1 MKENNVNNKNVENCE
16 IIYKPEG
23 QMKKSVCELLRNS
36 KEGNFNNLKKL
47 IDEQEFQGS
56 TLNLALRNLIQD
68 FKLTTD
74 YIECLKLLLS
84 TNIDLFYQYPQEDNS
99 TVLMAI
105 LKKNE
110 YILMKEFLEN
120 LKLRSAN
127 SNHLS
132 NEDKNKLEMLEIKN
146 LFCQKDINNNNI
158 IYYFIKGV
166 EDKKQFLKNIEYLYD
181 TYPHQNDKNL
191 NLPNLIQDIF
201 KTLFIEANNDGNSI
215 INFCLYNSLT
225 MFLLKI
231 ISIIGYIPNI
241 NKEKNNY
248 IHSAVLGNNF
258 SCLKIILYYC
268 SMDELN
274 MKNNEMLTPFQLA
287 YKKGYITMS
296 NIIIE
301 YQKNFNEEEYKE
313 HFYSNLEIYE
323 KKIQHLD
330 NDLLTSFTN
339 YKFKQ
344 LFYEL
349 IELRIINN
357 MCRDE
362 IYSNTNLEKEEEDLL
377 FRISSLKLEY
387 NIVLTQAKMNQID
400 YEKNSENANN
410 YNNMN
415 NNKLGKNNKK
425 KLKKLEN
432 KNLVFTSLKSFFDLF
447 ENNFTY
453 QFILSYIKFLDNNNI
468 NKISKNTEKKSII
481 DFNFERNIEILIY
494 NKVIFCFK
502 IGYYKSLI
510 DIAELY
516 ISKLSPF
523 INNNYIDVITKK
535 IAFILFLNIS
545 CILAEIFILQGY
557 QNLAETIIEAL
568 EIRLNKIYDKYKSIE
583 NIEYTKEEQAI
594 FNYLNK
600 VGVFNQ
606 FSAYFS
612 EFFCYLNFL
621 RLLISK
627 DKIKEYF
634 TKCKHLLNDYVFAKE
649 KSIFSRLYI
658 LFLYIEVKKLYEKD
672 DNQIYSKINE
682 LQKYNEEGEVF
693 YYNNIGIIYLKKQK
707 YHLSM
712 FFFQKAFS
720 KYIQI
725 IKNKNTQNN
734 QKERLFNFRIDY
746 ITSFLYNICLC
757 HFYLKN
763 YNKCISILEQL
774 LTFQNNKNNYFFH
787 YRLGLCYIQKYIE
800 ANKNKF
806 DYYNENILKVIGY
819 ERQKDFHKK
828 SKSDK
833 PLSINLENE
842 ESLEN
847 LPYQF
852 ESKYKN
858 KTNKCKEDE
867 AYGNKTNIYSN
878 IISGNKNIFDLKRII
893 LKNSNKYIN
902 VNSSPKETN
911 FSNSNISSNDNDHS
925 NNNSQNI
932 YLVKAIKCFKK
943 VIQISKM
950 NSCMESMKFLN
961 NFYLK
966 YINDAKNEK
975 SEENSQNFCKKKK
988 IPNEL
993 LIHTYLNL
1001 LLCLSIKR
1009 NWAEM
1014 ILIIKDYNNR
1024 KTSSNKIIVL
1034 KILLY
1039 KLEAYI
1045 NLKNTQ
1051 KIKEIINKLKG
1062 YKKIELSVFNKSNN
1076 NIINE
1081 VNIKLYLYYTLT
1093 LIYIREKNLTEIEI
1107 NMNKILSLIE
1117 NYKNIPYYIID
1128 LLINV
1133 YIIKLNNETNL
1144 NEKTKSRYNNIILNL
1159 IKHKKTNQE
1168 E

>member
-16 IIYKPEG
+16 ITYKPEG
-23 QMKKSVCELLRNS
+23 QMKKSVYELLRNS
-36 KEGNFNNLKKL
+36 KEGNFNDLKKL

-68 FKLTTD
+68 FKPQTN
-74 YIECLKLLLS
+74 YIQCLKLLLS
-84 TNIDLFYQYPQEDNS
+84 TNIDLFYQYPQEDNN
-99 TVLMAI
+99 TVLMSI
-105 LKKNE
+105 MKKNNI
-110 YILMKEFLEN
+110 ILMKEFLEN
-120 LKLRSAN
+120 LKLKPAN

-132 NEDKNKLEMLEIKN
+132 YEDKIKLEMIELKN
-146 LFCQKDINNNNI
+146 LFCQKDKNNNNI
-158 IYYFIKGV
+158 MHYSIKFA
-166 EDKKQFLKNIEYLYD
+166 ENIKQFLEYLEYLYD
-181 TYPHQNDKNL
+181 IYPHQNEKNL
-191 NLPNLIQDIF
+191 DLSNLIQDIF
-201 KTLFIEANNDGNSI
+201 KTLFIEANNDGNTI
-215 INFCLYNSLT
+215 INFCLYNGLT
-225 MFLLKI
+225 IFLLKI

-268 SMDELN
+268 SADELN
-274 MKNNEMLTPFQLA
+274 MKNNEMLTPSQLA

-296 NIIIE
+296 NFIIE

-313 HFYSNLEIYE
+313 HFYTNLEVYE
-323 KKIQHLD
+323 KKTENLNNLN
-330 NDLLTSFTN
+330 NDLLTSFEN

-344 LFYEL
+344 LLYEL
-349 IELRIINN
+349 IGLRIINN
-357 MCRDE
+357 MSRDE
-362 IYSNTNLEKEEEDLL
+362 IYSNTNLDKEEEDIL
-377 FRISSLKLEY
+377 FKISSFKLEY
-387 NIVLTQAKMNQID
+387 NIILTQAKMNQID
-400 YEKNSENANN
+400 YEKNSENAINN
-410 YNNMN
+410 NNMN
-415 NNKLGKNNKK
+415 NNKFGKNSKK
-425 KLKKLEN
+425 KLKKMEN
-432 KNLVFTSLKSFFDLF
+432 KNFVFTSLKSFFELF

-453 QFILSYIKFLDNNNI
+453 QFIISYIKFLNNNK
-468 NKISKNTEKKSII
+468 NTKNTEKESIT
-481 DFNFERNIEILIY
+481 DFNCERNIEILIY
-494 NKVIFCFK
+494 NKVIFYFK
-502 IGYYKSLI
+502 IGYFKSVV
-510 DIAELY
+510 DTAELY
-516 ISKLSPF
+516 ISKISPF
-523 INNNYIDVITKK
+523 INNSLFDLITYKES
-535 IAFILFLNIS
+535 FIIFLNVS
-545 CILAEIFILQGY
+545 CILAEIFILRGY
-557 QNLAETIIEAL
+557 HNFAQTIIESL
-568 EIRLNKIYDKYKSIE
+568 DKWLNE
-583 NIEYTKEEQAI
+583 NYTENNDYSKEDREI
-594 FNYLNK
+594 FNYLSK
-600 VGVFNQ
+600 VGVFHQ
-606 FSAYFS
+606 FLSYFS
-612 EFFCYLNFL
+612 EIFCYLNYL
-621 RLLISK
+621 RLLNSK
-627 DKIKEYF
+627 DKTKEYF
-634 TKCKHLLNDYVFAKE
+634 TNCIKLLNNCFTKE
-649 KSIFSRLYI
+649 RTIFNRLLI
-658 LFLYIEVKKLYEKD
+658 LFSYIEIKKLYEKD
-672 DNQIYSKINE
+672 DNQIYNKISE

-693 YYNNIGIIYLKKQK
+693 YFNNIGIIYLKKQK

-712 FFFQKAFS
+712 LFFQKAFS

-725 IKNKNTQNN
+725 IKSKNAQNS

-746 ITSFLYNICLC
+746 ITSLLYNICLC

-763 YNKCISILEQL
+763 YNRCISILEQL
-774 LTFQNNKNNYFFH
+774 LLFQNNKNNYFFH

-800 ANKNKF
+800 ANKKKY

-819 ERQKDFHKK
+819 EKHKDFHKK

-842 ESLEN
+842 DSLEN
-847 LPYQF
+847 IPYQS
-852 ESKYKN
+852 ESKHKNSTNKYKEGDTYRN
-858 KTNKCKEDE
+858 KTN
-867 AYGNKTNIYSN
+867 NYSN
-878 IISGNKNIFDLKRII
+878 INSNNKNNVDLKRII
-893 LKNSNKYIN
+893 LKNTKKNIN
-902 VNSSPKETN
+902 VNSSQKE
-911 FSNSNISSNDNDHS
+911 SNYNNNNISNDNYNEHL

-950 NSCMESMKFLN
+950 NSCMESMKLLH
-961 NFYLK
+961 NFYWK
-966 YINDAKNEK
+966 YKNDSKNDK
-975 SEENSQNFCKKKK
+975 NEENSQNFYKKKK

-1062 YKKIELSVFNKSNN
+1062 YKKIELSVFNKANN

-1081 VNIKLYLYYTLT
+1081 INIKLYLYYTLT

-1117 NYKNIPYYIID
+1117 GYKNIPYYIID

-1144 NEKTKSRYNNIILNL
+1144 NEKTKSRYNYIILNL

>member
-16 IIYKPEG
+16 ITYKPEG
-23 QMKKSVCELLRNS
+23 QMKKSVYELLRNS
-36 KEGNFNNLKKL
+36 KEGNFNDLKKL

-68 FKLTTD
+68 FKPQTN
-74 YIECLKLLLS
+74 YIQCLKLLLS
-84 TNIDLFYQYPQEDNS
+84 TNIDLFYQYPQEDNN

-105 LKKNE
+105 MKKNNI
-110 YILMKEFLEN
+110 ILMKEFLEN
-120 LKLRSAN
+120 LKLKPAN

-132 NEDKNKLEMLEIKN
+132 NEDKIKLEMIELKN
-146 LFCQKDINNNNI
+146 LFCQKDKNNNNI
-158 IYYFIKGV
+158 MHYSIKFA
-166 EDKKQFLKNIEYLYD
+166 ENIKQFLEYLEYLYD
-181 TYPHQNDKNL
+181 IYPHQNEKNL
-191 NLPNLIQDIF
+191 DLSNLIQDIF
-201 KTLFIEANNDGNSI
+201 KTLFIEANNDGNTI
-215 INFCLYNSLT
+215 INFCLYNGLT
-225 MFLLKI
+225 IFLLKI

-268 SMDELN
+268 SADELN
-274 MKNNEMLTPFQLA
+274 MKNNEMLTPSQLA

-296 NIIIE
+296 NFIIE
-301 YQKNFNEEEYKE
+301 YQKNFNEEECKE
-313 HFYSNLEIYE
+313 HFYTNLEVYE
-323 KKIQHLD
+323 KKTENLNNLN
-330 NDLLTSFTN
+330 NDLLTSFEN
-339 YKFKQ
+339 YEFKQ
-344 LFYEL
+344 LLYEL
-349 IELRIINN
+349 IGLRIINN
-357 MCRDE
+357 MSRDE
-362 IYSNTNLEKEEEDLL
+362 IYSNTNLDKEEDIL
-377 FRISSLKLEY
+377 FKISSFKLEY
-387 NIVLTQAKMNQID
+387 NIILTQAKMNQID
-400 YEKNSENANN
+400 YEKNSENAINN
-410 YNNMN
+410 NNMN
-415 NNKLGKNNKK
+415 NNKFGKNSKK
-425 KLKKLEN
+425 KLKKMEN
-432 KNLVFTSLKSFFDLF
+432 KNFVFTSLKSFCELF

-453 QFILSYIKFLDNNNI
+453 QFIISYIKFLNNNK
-468 NKISKNTEKKSII
+468 NTKNTEKESIT
-481 DFNFERNIEILIY
+481 DFNCERNIEILIY
-494 NKVIFCFK
+494 NKVIFYFK
-502 IGYYKSLI
+502 IGYFKSVV
-510 DIAELY
+510 DTAELY
-516 ISKLSPF
+516 ISKISPF
-523 INNNYIDVITKK
+523 INNSLFDLITYKES
-535 IAFILFLNIS
+535 FIIFLNVS
-545 CILAEIFILQGY
+545 CILAEIFILRGY
-557 QNLAETIIEAL
+557 HNFAQTIIESL
-568 EIRLNKIYDKYKSIE
+568 DKWLNE
-583 NIEYTKEEQAI
+583 NYTENNDYSKEDREI
-594 FNYLNK
+594 FNYLSK
-600 VGVFNQ
+600 VGVFHQ
-606 FSAYFS
+606 FLSYFS
-612 EFFCYLNFL
+612 EIFCYLNYL
-621 RLLISK
+621 RLLNSK
-627 DKIKEYF
+627 DKTKEYF
-634 TKCKHLLNDYVFAKE
+634 TNCIKLLNNCFTKE
-649 KSIFSRLYI
+649 RTIFNRLLI
-658 LFLYIEVKKLYEKD
+658 LFSYIEIKKLYEKD
-672 DNQIYSKINE
+672 DNQIYNKISE

-693 YYNNIGIIYLKKQK
+693 YFNNIGIIYLKKQK

-712 FFFQKAFS
+712 LFFQKAFS

-725 IKNKNTQNN
+725 IKSKNAQNS

-746 ITSFLYNICLC
+746 ITSLLYNICLC

-763 YNKCISILEQL
+763 YNRCISILEQL
-774 LTFQNNKNNYFFH
+774 LLFQNNKNNYFFH

-800 ANKNKF
+800 ANKKKY

-819 ERQKDFHKK
+819 EKHKDFHKK

-842 ESLEN
+842 DSLEN
-847 LPYQF
+847 LPYQS
-852 ESKYKN
+852 ESKHKNSTNKYKEGDTYRN
-858 KTNKCKEDE
+858 KTN
-867 AYGNKTNIYSN
+867 NYSN
-878 IISGNKNIFDLKRII
+878 KNSNNKNNVDLKRII
-893 LKNSNKYIN
+893 LKNTKKNIN
-902 VNSSPKETN
+902 VNSSQKE
-911 FSNSNISSNDNDHS
+911 SNYNNNNISNDNYNEHL

-950 NSCMESMKFLN
+950 NSCMESMKLLH
-961 NFYLK
+961 NFYWK
-966 YINDAKNEK
+966 YKNDSKNEK
-975 SEENSQNFCKKKK
+975 NEENPQNFCKKKK

-1062 YKKIELSVFNKSNN
+1062 YKKIELSIFNKANN

-1081 VNIKLYLYYTLT
+1081 INIKLYLYYTLT

-1117 NYKNIPYYIID
+1117 GYKNIPYYIID

>member
-16 IIYKPEG
+16 ITYKPEG
-23 QMKKSVCELLRNS
+23 QMKKSVYELLRNS
-36 KEGNFNNLKKL
+36 KEGNFNDLKKL

-68 FKLTTD
+68 FKPQTN
-74 YIECLKLLLS
+74 YIQCLKLLLS
-84 TNIDLFYQYPQEDNS
+84 TNIDLFYQYPQEDNN

-105 LKKNE
+105 MKKNNI
-110 YILMKEFLEN
+110 ILMKEFLEN
-120 LKLRSAN
+120 LKLKPAN

-132 NEDKNKLEMLEIKN
+132 NEDKIKLEMIELKN
-146 LFCQKDINNNNI
+146 LFCQKDKNNNNI
-158 IYYFIKGV
+158 MHYSIKFA
-166 EDKKQFLKNIEYLYD
+166 ENIKQFLEYLEYLYD
-181 TYPHQNDKNL
+181 IYPHQNEKNL
-191 NLPNLIQDIF
+191 DLSNLIQDIF
-201 KTLFIEANNDGNSI
+201 KTLFIEANNDGNTI
-215 INFCLYNSLT
+215 INFCLYNGLT
-225 MFLLKI
+225 IFLLKI

-268 SMDELN
+268 SADELN
-274 MKNNEMLTPFQLA
+274 MKNNEMLTPSQLA

-296 NIIIE
+296 NFIIE

-313 HFYSNLEIYE
+313 HFYTNLEVYE
-323 KKIQHLD
+323 KKTENLNNLN
-330 NDLLTSFTN
+330 NDLLTSFEN

-344 LFYEL
+344 LLYEL
-349 IELRIINN
+349 IGLRIINN
-357 MCRDE
+357 MSRDE
-362 IYSNTNLEKEEEDLL
+362 IYSNTNLDKEEEDIL
-377 FRISSLKLEY
+377 FKISSFKLEY
-387 NIVLTQAKMNQID
+387 NIILTQAKMNQID
-400 YEKNSENANN
+400 YEKNSENAINN
-410 YNNMN
+410 NNMN
-415 NNKLGKNNKK
+415 NNKFGKNSKK
-425 KLKKLEN
+425 KLKKMEN
-432 KNLVFTSLKSFFDLF
+432 KNFVFTSLKSFCELF

-453 QFILSYIKFLDNNNI
+453 QFIISYIKFLNNNKNI
-468 NKISKNTEKKSII
+468 KNTEKESIT
-481 DFNFERNIEILIY
+481 DFNCERNIEILIY
-494 NKVIFCFK
+494 NKVIFYFK
-502 IGYYKSLI
+502 IGYFKSVV
-510 DIAELY
+510 DTAELY
-516 ISKLSPF
+516 ISKISPF
-523 INNNYIDVITKK
+523 INNSLFDLITYKES
-535 IAFILFLNIS
+535 FIIFLNVS
-545 CILAEIFILQGY
+545 CILAEIFILRGY
-557 QNLAETIIEAL
+557 HNFAQTIIESL
-568 EIRLNKIYDKYKSIE
+568 DKWLNE
-583 NIEYTKEEQAI
+583 NYTENNDYSKEDREI
-594 FNYLNK
+594 FNYLSK
-600 VGVFNQ
+600 VGVFHQ
-606 FSAYFS
+606 FLSYFS
-612 EFFCYLNFL
+612 EIFCYLNYL
-621 RLLISK
+621 RLLNSK
-627 DKIKEYF
+627 DKTKEYF
-634 TKCKHLLNDYVFAKE
+634 TNCIKLLNNCFTKE
-649 KSIFSRLYI
+649 RTIFNRLLI
-658 LFLYIEVKKLYEKD
+658 LFSYIEIKKLYEKD
-672 DNQIYSKINE
+672 DNQIYNKISE

-693 YYNNIGIIYLKKQK
+693 YFNNIGIIYLKKQK

-712 FFFQKAFS
+712 LFFQKAFS

-725 IKNKNTQNN
+725 IKSKNAQNS

-746 ITSFLYNICLC
+746 ITSLLYNICLC

-763 YNKCISILEQL
+763 YNRCISILEQL
-774 LTFQNNKNNYFFH
+774 LLFQNNKNNYFFH

-800 ANKNKF
+800 ANKKKY

-819 ERQKDFHKK
+819 EKHKDFHKK

-842 ESLEN
+842 DSLEN
-847 LPYQF
+847 LPYQS
-852 ESKYKN
+852 ESKHKNSTNKYKEGDTYRN
-858 KTNKCKEDE
+858 KTN
-867 AYGNKTNIYSN
+867 NYSN
-878 IISGNKNIFDLKRII
+878 INSNNKNNVDLKRII
-893 LKNSNKYIN
+893 LKNTKKNIN
-902 VNSSPKETN
+902 VNSSQKE
-911 FSNSNISSNDNDHS
+911 SNYNNNNISNDNYNEHL

-950 NSCMESMKFLN
+950 NSCMESMKLLH
-961 NFYLK
+961 NFYWK
-966 YINDAKNEK
+966 YKNDSKNDK
-975 SEENSQNFCKKKK
+975 NEENSQNFYKKKK

-1062 YKKIELSVFNKSNN
+1062 YKKIELSVFNKANN

-1081 VNIKLYLYYTLT
+1081 INIKLYLYYTLT

-1117 NYKNIPYYIID
+1117 GYKNIPYYIID

-1144 NEKTKSRYNNIILNL
+1144 NEKTKSRYNYIILNL

>member
-16 IIYKPEG
+16 ITYKPEG
-23 QMKKSVCELLRNS
+23 QMKKSVYELLRNS
-36 KEGNFNNLKKL
+36 KEGNFNDLKKL

-68 FKLTTD
+68 FKPQTN
-74 YIECLKLLLS
+74 YIQCLKLLLS
-84 TNIDLFYQYPQEDNS
+84 TNIDLFYQYPQEDNN

-105 LKKNE
+105 MKKNNI
-110 YILMKEFLEN
+110 ILMKEFLEN
-120 LKLRSAN
+120 LKLKPAN

-132 NEDKNKLEMLEIKN
+132 NEDKIKLEMIELKN
-146 LFCQKDINNNNI
+146 LFCQKDKNNNNI
-158 IYYFIKGV
+158 MHYSIKFA
-166 EDKKQFLKNIEYLYD
+166 ENIKQFLEYLEYLYD
-181 TYPHQNDKNL
+181 IYPHQNEKNL
-191 NLPNLIQDIF
+191 DLSNLIQDIF
-201 KTLFIEANNDGNSI
+201 KTLFIEANNDGNTI
-215 INFCLYNSLT
+215 INFCLYNGLT
-225 MFLLKI
+225 IFLLKI

-268 SMDELN
+268 SADELN
-274 MKNNEMLTPFQLA
+274 MKNNEMLTPSQLA

-296 NIIIE
+296 NFIIE

-313 HFYSNLEIYE
+313 HFYTNLEVYE
-323 KKIQHLD
+323 KKTENLNNLN
-330 NDLLTSFTN
+330 NDLLTSFEN

-344 LFYEL
+344 LLYEL
-349 IELRIINN
+349 IGLRIINN
-357 MCRDE
+357 MSRDE
-362 IYSNTNLEKEEEDLL
+362 IYSNTNLDKEEEDIL
-377 FRISSLKLEY
+377 FKISSFKLEY
-387 NIVLTQAKMNQID
+387 NIILTQAKMNQID
-400 YEKNSENANN
+400 YEKNSENTINN
-410 YNNMN
+410 NNMN
-415 NNKLGKNNKK
+415 NNKFGKNSKK
-425 KLKKLEN
+425 KLKKMEN
-432 KNLVFTSLKSFFDLF
+432 KNFVFTSLKSFCELF

-453 QFILSYIKFLDNNNI
+453 QFIISYIKFLNNNKNI
-468 NKISKNTEKKSII
+468 KNTEKESIT
-481 DFNFERNIEILIY
+481 DFNCERNIEILIY
-494 NKVIFCFK
+494 NKVIFYFK
-502 IGYYKSLI
+502 IGYFKSVV
-510 DIAELY
+510 DTAELY
-516 ISKLSPF
+516 ISKISPF
-523 INNNYIDVITKK
+523 INNSLFDLITYKES
-535 IAFILFLNIS
+535 FIIFLNVS
-545 CILAEIFILQGY
+545 CILAEIFILRGY
-557 QNLAETIIEAL
+557 HNFAQTIIESL
-568 EIRLNKIYDKYKSIE
+568 DKWLNE
-583 NIEYTKEEQAI
+583 NYTENNDYSKEDREI
-594 FNYLNK
+594 FNYLSK
-600 VGVFNQ
+600 VGVFHQ
-606 FSAYFS
+606 FLSYFS
-612 EFFCYLNFL
+612 EIFCYLNYL

-627 DKIKEYF
+627 DKTKEYF
-634 TKCKHLLNDYVFAKE
+634 TNCIKLLNSCFTKE
-649 KSIFSRLYI
+649 KTIFNRLLI
-658 LFLYIEVKKLYEKD
+658 LFSYIEIKKLYEKD
-672 DNQIYSKINE
+672 DNQIYNKISE

-693 YYNNIGIIYLKKQK
+693 YFNNIGIIYLKKQK

-725 IKNKNTQNN
+725 IKSKNAQNS

-763 YNKCISILEQL
+763 YNRCISILEQL
-774 LTFQNNKNNYFFH
+774 LLFQNNKNNYFFH

-800 ANKNKF
+800 ANKKKY

-819 ERQKDFHKK
+819 EKHKDFHKK

-842 ESLEN
+842 DSLEN
-847 LPYQF
+847 LPYQS
-852 ESKYKN
+852 ESKHKNSTNKYKEGDTYRN
-858 KTNKCKEDE
+858 KTN
-867 AYGNKTNIYSN
+867 NYSN
-878 IISGNKNIFDLKRII
+878 INSNNKNNVDLKRII
-893 LKNSNKYIN
+893 LKNTKKNIN
-902 VNSSPKETN
+902 VNSSQKE
-911 FSNSNISSNDNDHS
+911 SNYNNNNISNDNYNEHL

-950 NSCMESMKFLN
+950 NSCMESMKLLH
-961 NFYLK
+961 NFYWK
-966 YINDAKNEK
+966 YKNDSKNDK
-975 SEENSQNFCKKKK
+975 NEENSQNFYKKKK

-1062 YKKIELSVFNKSNN
+1062 YKKIELSVFNKANN

-1081 VNIKLYLYYTLT
+1081 INIKLYLYYTLT

-1117 NYKNIPYYIID
+1117 GYKNIPYYIID

-1133 YIIKLNNETNL
+1133 YIIKLDNETNL

>member
-16 IIYKPEG
+16 ITYKPEG
-23 QMKKSVCELLRNS
+23 QMKKSVYELLRNS
-36 KEGNFNNLKKL
+36 KEGNFNDLKKL

-68 FKLTTD
+68 FKPQTN
-74 YIECLKLLLS
+74 YIQCLKLLLS
-84 TNIDLFYQYPQEDNS
+84 TNIDLFYQYPQEDNN
-99 TVLMAI
+99 TVLMSI
-105 LKKNE
+105 MKKNNI
-110 YILMKEFLEN
+110 ILMKEFLEN
-120 LKLRSAN
+120 LKLKPAN

-132 NEDKNKLEMLEIKN
+132 NEDKIKLEMIELKN
-146 LFCQKDINNNNI
+146 LFCQKDKNNNNI
-158 IYYFIKGV
+158 MHYSIKFA
-166 EDKKQFLKNIEYLYD
+166 ENIKQFLEYLEYLYD
-181 TYPHQNDKNL
+181 IYPHQNEKNL
-191 NLPNLIQDIF
+191 DLSNLIQDIF
-201 KTLFIEANNDGNSI
+201 KTLFIEANNDGNTI
-215 INFCLYNSLT
+215 INFCLYNGLT
-225 MFLLKI
+225 IFLLKI

-268 SMDELN
+268 SADELN
-274 MKNNEMLTPFQLA
+274 MKNNEMLTPSQLA

-296 NIIIE
+296 NFIIE

-313 HFYSNLEIYE
+313 HFYTNLEVYE
-323 KKIQHLD
+323 KKTENLNNLN
-330 NDLLTSFTN
+330 NDLLTSFEN

-344 LFYEL
+344 LLYEL
-349 IELRIINN
+349 IGLRIINN
-357 MCRDE
+357 MSRDE
-362 IYSNTNLEKEEEDLL
+362 IYSNTNLDKEEEDIL
-377 FRISSLKLEY
+377 FKISSFKLEY
-387 NIVLTQAKMNQID
+387 NIILTQAKMNQID
-400 YEKNSENANN
+400 YEKNSENAINN
-410 YNNMN
+410 NNMN
-415 NNKLGKNNKK
+415 NNKFGKNSKK
-425 KLKKLEN
+425 KLKKMEN
-432 KNLVFTSLKSFFDLF
+432 KNFVFTSLKSFFELF

-453 QFILSYIKFLDNNNI
+453 QFIISYIKFLNNNK
-468 NKISKNTEKKSII
+468 NTKNTEKESIT
-481 DFNFERNIEILIY
+481 DFNCERNIEILIY
-494 NKVIFCFK
+494 NKVIFYFK
-502 IGYYKSLI
+502 IGYFKSVV
-510 DIAELY
+510 DTAELY
-516 ISKLSPF
+516 ISKISPF
-523 INNNYIDVITKK
+523 INNSLFDLITYKES
-535 IAFILFLNIS
+535 FIIFLNVS
-545 CILAEIFILQGY
+545 CILAEIFILRGY
-557 QNLAETIIEAL
+557 HNFAQTIIESL
-568 EIRLNKIYDKYKSIE
+568 DKWLNE
-583 NIEYTKEEQAI
+583 NYTENNDYSKEDREI
-594 FNYLNK
+594 FNYLSK
-600 VGVFNQ
+600 VGVFHQ
-606 FSAYFS
+606 FLSYFS
-612 EFFCYLNFL
+612 EIFCYLNYL
-621 RLLISK
+621 RLLNSK
-627 DKIKEYF
+627 DKTKEYF
-634 TKCKHLLNDYVFAKE
+634 TNCIKLLNNCFTKE
-649 KSIFSRLYI
+649 RTIFNRLLI
-658 LFLYIEVKKLYEKD
+658 LFSYIEIKKLYEKD
-672 DNQIYSKINE
+672 DNQIYNKISE

-693 YYNNIGIIYLKKQK
+693 YFNNIGIIYLKKQK

-712 FFFQKAFS
+712 LFFQKAFS

-725 IKNKNTQNN
+725 IKSKNAQNS

-746 ITSFLYNICLC
+746 ITSLLYNICLC

-763 YNKCISILEQL
+763 YNRCISILEQL
-774 LTFQNNKNNYFFH
+774 LLFQNNKNNYFFH

-800 ANKNKF
+800 ANKKKY

-819 ERQKDFHKK
+819 EKHKDFHKK

-842 ESLEN
+842 DSLEN
-847 LPYQF
+847 LPYQS
-852 ESKYKN
+852 ESKHKNSTNKYKEGDTYRN
-858 KTNKCKEDE
+858 KTN
-867 AYGNKTNIYSN
+867 NYSN
-878 IISGNKNIFDLKRII
+878 KNSNNKNNVDLKRII
-893 LKNSNKYIN
+893 LKNTKKNIN
-902 VNSSPKETN
+902 VNSSQKE
-911 FSNSNISSNDNDHS
+911 SNYNNNNISNDNYNEHL

-950 NSCMESMKFLN
+950 NSCMESMKLLH
-961 NFYLK
+961 NFYWK
-966 YINDAKNEK
+966 YKNDSKNDK
-975 SEENSQNFCKKKK
+975 NEENSQNFYKKKK

-1062 YKKIELSVFNKSNN
+1062 YKKIELSVFNKANN

-1081 VNIKLYLYYTLT
+1081 INIKLYLYYTLT

-1117 NYKNIPYYIID
+1117 GYKNIPYYIID

-1144 NEKTKSRYNNIILNL
+1144 NEKTKSRYNYIILNL

>member
-1 MKENNVNNKNVENCE
+1 MKENNVNNKNVENYE
-16 IIYKPEG
+16 ITYKPEG
-23 QMKKSVCELLRNS
+23 QMKKSVYELLRNS
-36 KEGNFNNLKKL
+36 KEGNFNDLKKL

-68 FKLTTD
+68 FKPQTN
-74 YIECLKLLLS
+74 YIQCLKLLLS
-84 TNIDLFYQYPQEDNS
+84 TNIDLFYQYPQEDNN
-99 TVLMAI
+99 TVLMSI
-105 LKKNE
+105 MKKNNI
-110 YILMKEFLEN
+110 ILMKEFLEN
-120 LKLRSAN
+120 LKLKPAN

-132 NEDKNKLEMLEIKN
+132 YEDKIKLEMIELKN
-146 LFCQKDINNNNI
+146 LFCQKDKNNNNI
-158 IYYFIKGV
+158 MHYSIKFA
-166 EDKKQFLKNIEYLYD
+166 ENIKQFLEYLEYLYD
-181 TYPHQNDKNL
+181 IYPHQNEKNL
-191 NLPNLIQDIF
+191 DLSNLIQDIF
-201 KTLFIEANNDGNSI
+201 KTLFIEANNDGNTI
-215 INFCLYNSLT
+215 INFCLYNGLT
-225 MFLLKI
+225 IFLLKI

-268 SMDELN
+268 SADELN
-274 MKNNEMLTPFQLA
+274 MKNNEMLTPSQLA

-296 NIIIE
+296 NFIIE

-313 HFYSNLEIYE
+313 HFYTNLEVYE
-323 KKIQHLD
+323 KKTENLNNLN
-330 NDLLTSFTN
+330 NDLLTSFEN

-344 LFYEL
+344 LLYEL
-349 IELRIINN
+349 IGLRIINN
-357 MCRDE
+357 MSRDE
-362 IYSNTNLEKEEEDLL
+362 IYSNTNLDKEEEDIL
-377 FRISSLKLEY
+377 FKISSFKLEY
-387 NIVLTQAKMNQID
+387 NIILTQAKMNQID
-400 YEKNSENANN
+400 YEKNSENAI
-410 YNNMN
+410 NMN
-415 NNKLGKNNKK
+415 NNKFGKNSKK
-425 KLKKLEN
+425 KLKKMEN
-432 KNLVFTSLKSFFDLF
+432 KNFVFTSLKSFFELF

-453 QFILSYIKFLDNNNI
+453 QFIISYIKFLNNNK
-468 NKISKNTEKKSII
+468 NTKNTEKESIT
-481 DFNFERNIEILIY
+481 DFNCERNIEILIY
-494 NKVIFCFK
+494 NKVIFYFK
-502 IGYYKSLI
+502 IGYFKSVV
-510 DIAELY
+510 DTAELY
-516 ISKLSPF
+516 ISKISPF
-523 INNNYIDVITKK
+523 INNSLFDLITYKES
-535 IAFILFLNIS
+535 FIIFLNVS
-545 CILAEIFILQGY
+545 CILAEIFILRGY
-557 QNLAETIIEAL
+557 HNFAQTIIESL
-568 EIRLNKIYDKYKSIE
+568 DKWLNE
-583 NIEYTKEEQAI
+583 NYTENNDYSKEDREI
-594 FNYLNK
+594 FNYLSK
-600 VGVFNQ
+600 VGVFHQ
-606 FSAYFS
+606 FLSYFS
-612 EFFCYLNFL
+612 EIFCYLNYL
-621 RLLISK
+621 RLLNSK
-627 DKIKEYF
+627 DKTKEYF
-634 TKCKHLLNDYVFAKE
+634 TNCIKLLNNCFTKE
-649 KSIFSRLYI
+649 RTIFNRLLI
-658 LFLYIEVKKLYEKD
+658 LFSYIEIKKLYEKD
-672 DNQIYSKINE
+672 DNQIYNKISE

-693 YYNNIGIIYLKKQK
+693 YFNNIGIIYLKKQK

-712 FFFQKAFS
+712 LFFQKAFS

-725 IKNKNTQNN
+725 IKSKNAQNS

-746 ITSFLYNICLC
+746 ITSLLYNICLC

-763 YNKCISILEQL
+763 YNRCISILEQL
-774 LTFQNNKNNYFFH
+774 LLFQNNKNNYFFH

-800 ANKNKF
+800 ANKKKY

-819 ERQKDFHKK
+819 EKHKDFHKK

-842 ESLEN
+842 DSLEN
-847 LPYQF
+847 LPYQS
-852 ESKYKN
+852 ESKHKNSTNKYKEGDTYRN
-858 KTNKCKEDE
+858 KTN
-867 AYGNKTNIYSN
+867 NYSN
-878 IISGNKNIFDLKRII
+878 INSNNKNNVDLKRII
-893 LKNSNKYIN
+893 LKNTKKNIN
-902 VNSSPKETN
+902 VNSSQKE
-911 FSNSNISSNDNDHS
+911 SNYNNNNISNDNYNEHL

-950 NSCMESMKFLN
+950 NSCMESMKLLH
-961 NFYLK
+961 NFYWK
-966 YINDAKNEK
+966 YKNDSKNDK
-975 SEENSQNFCKKKK
+975 NEENSQNFYKKKK

-1062 YKKIELSVFNKSNN
+1062 YKKIELSVFNKANN

-1081 VNIKLYLYYTLT
+1081 INIKLYLYYTLT

-1117 NYKNIPYYIID
+1117 GYKNIPYYIID

-1144 NEKTKSRYNNIILNL
+1144 NEKTKSRYNYIILNL

>member
-16 IIYKPEG
+16 ITYKPEG
-23 QMKKSVCELLRNS
+23 QMKKSVYELLRNS
-36 KEGNFNNLKKL
+36 KEGNFNDLKKL

-68 FKLTTD
+68 FKPQTN
-74 YIECLKLLLS
+74 YIQCLKLLLS
-84 TNIDLFYQYPQEDNS
+84 TNIDLFYQYPQEDNN

-105 LKKNE
+105 MKKNNI
-110 YILMKEFLEN
+110 ILMKEFLEN
-120 LKLRSAN
+120 LKLKPAN

-132 NEDKNKLEMLEIKN
+132 NEDKIKLEMLELKN
-146 LFCQKDINNNNI
+146 LFCQKDKNNNNI
-158 IYYFIKGV
+158 MHYSIKFA
-166 EDKKQFLKNIEYLYD
+166 ENIKQFLEYLEYLYD
-181 TYPHQNDKNL
+181 IYPHQNEKNL
-191 NLPNLIQDIF
+191 DLSNLIQDIF
-201 KTLFIEANNDGNSI
+201 KTLFIEANNDGNTI
-215 INFCLYNSLT
+215 INFCLYNGLT
-225 MFLLKI
+225 IFLLKI

-268 SMDELN
+268 SADELN
-274 MKNNEMLTPFQLA
+274 MKNNEMLTPSQLA

-296 NIIIE
+296 NFIIE

-313 HFYSNLEIYE
+313 HFYTNLEVYE
-323 KKIQHLD
+323 KKTENLNNLN
-330 NDLLTSFTN
+330 NDLLTSFEN

-344 LFYEL
+344 LLYEL
-349 IELRIINN
+349 IGLRIINN
-357 MCRDE
+357 MSRDE
-362 IYSNTNLEKEEEDLL
+362 IYSNTNLDKEEEDIL
-377 FRISSLKLEY
+377 FKISSFKLEY
-387 NIVLTQAKMNQID
+387 NIILTQAKMNQID
-400 YEKNSENANN
+400 YEKNSENAINN
-410 YNNMN
+410 NNMN
-415 NNKLGKNNKK
+415 NNKFGKNSKK
-425 KLKKLEN
+425 KLKKMEN
-432 KNLVFTSLKSFFDLF
+432 KNFVFTSLKSFFELF

-453 QFILSYIKFLDNNNI
+453 QFIISYIKFLNNNK
-468 NKISKNTEKKSII
+468 NTKNTEKESIT
-481 DFNFERNIEILIY
+481 DFNCERNIEILIY
-494 NKVIFCFK
+494 NKVIFYFK
-502 IGYYKSLI
+502 IGYFKSVV
-510 DIAELY
+510 DTAELY
-516 ISKLSPF
+516 ISKISPF
-523 INNNYIDVITKK
+523 INNSLFDLITYKES
-535 IAFILFLNIS
+535 FIIFLNVS
-545 CILAEIFILQGY
+545 CILAEIFILRGY
-557 QNLAETIIEAL
+557 HNFAQTIIESL
-568 EIRLNKIYDKYKSIE
+568 DKWLNE
-583 NIEYTKEEQAI
+583 NYTENNDYSKEDREI
-594 FNYLNK
+594 FNYLSK
-600 VGVFNQ
+600 VGVFHQ
-606 FSAYFS
+606 FLSYFS
-612 EFFCYLNFL
+612 EIFCYLNYL
-621 RLLISK
+621 RLLNSK
-627 DKIKEYF
+627 DKTKEYF
-634 TKCKHLLNDYVFAKE
+634 TNCIKLLNNCFTKE
-649 KSIFSRLYI
+649 RTIFNRLLI
-658 LFLYIEVKKLYEKD
+658 LFSYIEIKKLYEKD
-672 DNQIYSKINE
+672 DNQIYNKISE

-693 YYNNIGIIYLKKQK
+693 YFNNIGIIYLKKQK

-712 FFFQKAFS
+712 LFFQKAFS

-725 IKNKNTQNN
+725 IKSKNAQNS

-746 ITSFLYNICLC
+746 ITSLLYNICLC

-763 YNKCISILEQL
+763 YNRCISILEQL
-774 LTFQNNKNNYFFH
+774 LLFQNNKNNYFFH

-800 ANKNKF
+800 ANKKKY

-819 ERQKDFHKK
+819 EKHKDFHKK

-842 ESLEN
+842 DSLEN
-847 LPYQF
+847 LPYQS
-852 ESKYKN
+852 ESKHKNSTNKYKEGDTYRN
-858 KTNKCKEDE
+858 KTN
-867 AYGNKTNIYSN
+867 NYSN
-878 IISGNKNIFDLKRII
+878 INSNNKNNVDLKRII
-893 LKNSNKYIN
+893 LKNTKKNIN
-902 VNSSPKETN
+902 VNSSQKE
-911 FSNSNISSNDNDHS
+911 SNYNNNNISNDNYNEHL

-950 NSCMESMKFLN
+950 NSCMESMKLLH
-961 NFYLK
+961 NFYWK
-966 YINDAKNEK
+966 YKNDSKNDK
-975 SEENSQNFCKKKK
+975 NEENSQNFYKKKK

-1062 YKKIELSVFNKSNN
+1062 YKKIELSVFNKANN

-1081 VNIKLYLYYTLT
+1081 INIKLYLYYTLT

-1117 NYKNIPYYIID
+1117 GYKNIPYYIID

-1144 NEKTKSRYNNIILNL
+1144 NEKTKSRYNYIILNL

>member
-16 IIYKPEG
+16 ITYKPEG
-23 QMKKSVCELLRNS
+23 QMKKSVYELLRNS
-36 KEGNFNNLKKL
+36 KEGNFNDLKKL

-68 FKLTTD
+68 FKPQTN
-74 YIECLKLLLS
+74 YIQCLKLLLS
-84 TNIDLFYQYPQEDNS
+84 TNIDLFYQYPQEDNN
-99 TVLMAI
+99 TVLMSI
-105 LKKNE
+105 MKKNNI
-110 YILMKEFLEN
+110 ILMKEFLEN
-120 LKLRSAN
+120 LKLKPAN

-132 NEDKNKLEMLEIKN
+132 NEDKIKLEMIELKN
-146 LFCQKDINNNNI
+146 LFCQKDKNNNNI
-158 IYYFIKGV
+158 MHYSIKFA
-166 EDKKQFLKNIEYLYD
+166 ENIKQFLEYLEYLYD
-181 TYPHQNDKNL
+181 IYPHQNEKNL
-191 NLPNLIQDIF
+191 DLSNLIQDIF
-201 KTLFIEANNDGNSI
+201 KTLFIEANNDGNTI
-215 INFCLYNSLT
+215 INFCLYNGLT
-225 MFLLKI
+225 IFLLKI

-268 SMDELN
+268 SADELN
-274 MKNNEMLTPFQLA
+274 MKNNEMLTPSQLA

-296 NIIIE
+296 NFIIE

-313 HFYSNLEIYE
+313 HFYTNLEVYE
-323 KKIQHLD
+323 KKTENLNNLN
-330 NDLLTSFTN
+330 NDLLTSFEN

-344 LFYEL
+344 LLYEL
-349 IELRIINN
+349 IGLRIINN
-357 MCRDE
+357 MSRDE
-362 IYSNTNLEKEEEDLL
+362 IYSNTNLDKEEEDIL
-377 FRISSLKLEY
+377 FKISSFKLEY
-387 NIVLTQAKMNQID
+387 NIILTQAKMNQID
-400 YEKNSENANN
+400 YEKNSENAINN
-410 YNNMN
+410 NNMN
-415 NNKLGKNNKK
+415 NNKFGKNSKK
-425 KLKKLEN
+425 KLKKMEN
-432 KNLVFTSLKSFFDLF
+432 KNFVFTSLKSFFELF

-453 QFILSYIKFLDNNNI
+453 QFIISYIKFLNNNK
-468 NKISKNTEKKSII
+468 NTKNTEKESIT
-481 DFNFERNIEILIY
+481 DFNCERNIEILIY
-494 NKVIFCFK
+494 NKVIFYFK
-502 IGYYKSLI
+502 IGYFKSVV
-510 DIAELY
+510 DTAELY
-516 ISKLSPF
+516 ISKISPF
-523 INNNYIDVITKK
+523 INNSLFDLITYKES
-535 IAFILFLNIS
+535 FIIFLNVS
-545 CILAEIFILQGY
+545 CILAEIFILRGY
-557 QNLAETIIEAL
+557 HNFAQTIIESL
-568 EIRLNKIYDKYKSIE
+568 DKWLNE
-583 NIEYTKEEQAI
+583 NYTENNDYSKEDREI
-594 FNYLNK
+594 FNYLSK
-600 VGVFNQ
+600 VGVFHQ
-606 FSAYFS
+606 FLSYFS
-612 EFFCYLNFL
+612 EIFCYLNYL
-621 RLLISK
+621 RLLNSK
-627 DKIKEYF
+627 DKTKEYF
-634 TKCKHLLNDYVFAKE
+634 TNCIKLLNNCFTKE
-649 KSIFSRLYI
+649 RTIFNRLLI
-658 LFLYIEVKKLYEKD
+658 LFSYIEIKKLYEKD
-672 DNQIYSKINE
+672 DNQIYNKISD

-693 YYNNIGIIYLKKQK
+693 YFNNIGIIYLKKQK

-712 FFFQKAFS
+712 LFFQKAFS

-725 IKNKNTQNN
+725 IKSKNAQNS

-746 ITSFLYNICLC
+746 ITSLLYNICLC

-763 YNKCISILEQL
+763 YNRCISILEQL
-774 LTFQNNKNNYFFH
+774 LLFQNNKNNYFFH

-800 ANKNKF
+800 ANKKKY

-819 ERQKDFHKK
+819 EKHKDFHKK

-842 ESLEN
+842 DSLEN
-847 LPYQF
+847 LPYQS
-852 ESKYKN
+852 ESKHKNSTNKYKEGDTYRN
-858 KTNKCKEDE
+858 KTN
-867 AYGNKTNIYSN
+867 NYSN
-878 IISGNKNIFDLKRII
+878 INSNNKNNVDLKRII
-893 LKNSNKYIN
+893 LKNTKKNIN
-902 VNSSPKETN
+902 VNSSQKE
-911 FSNSNISSNDNDHS
+911 SNYNNNNISNDNYNEHL

-950 NSCMESMKFLN
+950 NSCMESMKLLH
-961 NFYLK
+961 NFYWK
-966 YINDAKNEK
+966 YKNDSKNDK
-975 SEENSQNFCKKKK
+975 NEENSQNFYKKKK

-1062 YKKIELSVFNKSNN
+1062 YKKIELSVFNKANN

-1081 VNIKLYLYYTLT
+1081 INIKLYLYYTLT

-1117 NYKNIPYYIID
+1117 GYKNIPYYIID

-1144 NEKTKSRYNNIILNL
+1144 NEKTKSRYNYIILNL

>member
-1 MKENNVNNKNVENCE
+1 MKENNVNNKNVENYE
-16 IIYKPEG
+16 ITYKPEG
-23 QMKKSVCELLRNS
+23 QMKKSVYELLRNS
-36 KEGNFNNLKKL
+36 KEGNFNDLKKL

-68 FKLTTD
+68 FKPQTN
-74 YIECLKLLLS
+74 YIQCLKLLLS
-84 TNIDLFYQYPQEDNS
+84 TNIDLFYQYPQEDNN
-99 TVLMAI
+99 TVLMSI
-105 LKKNE
+105 MKKNNI
-110 YILMKEFLEN
+110 ILMKEFLEN
-120 LKLRSAN
+120 LKLKPAN

-132 NEDKNKLEMLEIKN
+132 YEDKIKLEMIELKN
-146 LFCQKDINNNNI
+146 LFCQKDKNNNNI
-158 IYYFIKGV
+158 MHYSIKFA
-166 EDKKQFLKNIEYLYD
+166 ENIKQFLEYLEYLYD
-181 TYPHQNDKNL
+181 IYPHQNEKNL
-191 NLPNLIQDIF
+191 DLSNLIQDIF
-201 KTLFIEANNDGNSI
+201 KTLFIEANNDGNTI
-215 INFCLYNSLT
+215 INFCLYNGLT
-225 MFLLKI
+225 IFLLKI

-268 SMDELN
+268 SADELN
-274 MKNNEMLTPFQLA
+274 MKNNEMLTPSQLA

-296 NIIIE
+296 NFIIE

-313 HFYSNLEIYE
+313 HFYTNLEVYE
-323 KKIQHLD
+323 KKTENLNNLN
-330 NDLLTSFTN
+330 NDLLTSFEN

-344 LFYEL
+344 LLYEL
-349 IELRIINN
+349 IGLRIINN
-357 MCRDE
+357 MSRDE
-362 IYSNTNLEKEEEDLL
+362 IYSNTNLDKEEEDIL
-377 FRISSLKLEY
+377 FKISSFKLEY
-387 NIVLTQAKMNQID
+387 NIILTQAKMNQID
-400 YEKNSENANN
+400 YEKNSENAINN
-410 YNNMN
+410 NNMN
-415 NNKLGKNNKK
+415 NNKFGKNSKK
-425 KLKKLEN
+425 KLKKMEN
-432 KNLVFTSLKSFFDLF
+432 KNFVFTSLKSFFELF

-453 QFILSYIKFLDNNNI
+453 QFIISYIKFLNNNK
-468 NKISKNTEKKSII
+468 NTKNTEKESIT
-481 DFNFERNIEILIY
+481 DFNCERNIEILIY
-494 NKVIFCFK
+494 NKVIFYFK
-502 IGYYKSLI
+502 IGYFKSVV
-510 DIAELY
+510 DTAELY
-516 ISKLSPF
+516 ISKISPF
-523 INNNYIDVITKK
+523 INNSLFDLITYKES
-535 IAFILFLNIS
+535 FIIFLNVS
-545 CILAEIFILQGY
+545 CILAEIFILRGY
-557 QNLAETIIEAL
+557 HNFAQTIIESL
-568 EIRLNKIYDKYKSIE
+568 DKWLNE
-583 NIEYTKEEQAI
+583 NYTENNDYSKEDREI
-594 FNYLNK
+594 FNYLSK
-600 VGVFNQ
+600 VGVFHQ
-606 FSAYFS
+606 FLSYFS
-612 EFFCYLNFL
+612 EIFCYLNYL
-621 RLLISK
+621 RLLNSK
-627 DKIKEYF
+627 DKTKEYF
-634 TKCKHLLNDYVFAKE
+634 TNCIKLLNNCFTKE
-649 KSIFSRLYI
+649 RTIFNRLLI
-658 LFLYIEVKKLYEKD
+658 LFSYIEIKKLYEKD
-672 DNQIYSKINE
+672 DNQIYNKISE

-693 YYNNIGIIYLKKQK
+693 YFNNIGIIYLKKQK

-712 FFFQKAFS
+712 LFFQKAFS

-725 IKNKNTQNN
+725 IKSKNAQNS

-746 ITSFLYNICLC
+746 ITSLLYNICLC

-763 YNKCISILEQL
+763 YNRCISILEQL
-774 LTFQNNKNNYFFH
+774 LLFQNNKNNYFFH

-800 ANKNKF
+800 ANKKKY

-819 ERQKDFHKK
+819 EKHKDFHKK

-842 ESLEN
+842 DSLEN
-847 LPYQF
+847 LPYQS
-852 ESKYKN
+852 ESKHKNSTNKYKEGDTYRN
-858 KTNKCKEDE
+858 KTN
-867 AYGNKTNIYSN
+867 NYSN
-878 IISGNKNIFDLKRII
+878 INSNNKNNVDLKRII
-893 LKNSNKYIN
+893 LKNTKKNIN
-902 VNSSPKETN
+902 VNSSQKE
-911 FSNSNISSNDNDHS
+911 SNYNNNNISNDNYNEHL

-950 NSCMESMKFLN
+950 NSCMESMKLLH
-961 NFYLK
+961 NFYWK
-966 YINDAKNEK
+966 YKNDSKNDK
-975 SEENSQNFCKKKK
+975 NEENSQNFYKKKK

-1062 YKKIELSVFNKSNN
+1062 YKKIELSVFNKANN

-1081 VNIKLYLYYTLT
+1081 INIKLYLYYTLT

-1117 NYKNIPYYIID
+1117 GYKNIPYYIID

-1144 NEKTKSRYNNIILNL
+1144 NEKTKSRYNYIILNL

>member
-16 IIYKPEG
+16 ITYKPEG
-23 QMKKSVCELLRNS
+23 QMKKSVYELLRNS
-36 KEGNFNNLKKL
+36 KEGNFNDLKKL

-68 FKLTTD
+68 FKPQTN
-74 YIECLKLLLS
+74 YIQCLKLLLS
-84 TNIDLFYQYPQEDNS
+84 TNIDLFYQYPQEDNN

-105 LKKNE
+105 MKKNNI
-110 YILMKEFLEN
+110 ILMKEFLEN
-120 LKLRSAN
+120 LKLKPAN

-132 NEDKNKLEMLEIKN
+132 NEDKIKLGMIELKN
-146 LFCQKDINNNNI
+146 LFCQKDKNNNNI
-158 IYYFIKGV
+158 MHYSIKFA
-166 EDKKQFLKNIEYLYD
+166 ENIKQFLEYLEYLYD
-181 TYPHQNDKNL
+181 IYPHQNEKNL
-191 NLPNLIQDIF
+191 DLSNLIQDIF
-201 KTLFIEANNDGNSI
+201 KTLFIEANNDGNTI
-215 INFCLYNSLT
+215 INFCLYNGLT
-225 MFLLKI
+225 IFLLKI

-268 SMDELN
+268 SADELN
-274 MKNNEMLTPFQLA
+274 MKNNEMLTPSQLA

-296 NIIIE
+296 NFIIE

-313 HFYSNLEIYE
+313 HFYTNLEVYE
-323 KKIQHLD
+323 KKTENLNNLN
-330 NDLLTSFTN
+330 NDLLTSFEN

-344 LFYEL
+344 LLYEL
-349 IELRIINN
+349 IGLRIINN
-357 MCRDE
+357 MSRDE
-362 IYSNTNLEKEEEDLL
+362 IYSNTNLDKEEEDIL
-377 FRISSLKLEY
+377 FKISSFKLEY
-387 NIVLTQAKMNQID
+387 NIILTQAKMNQID
-400 YEKNSENANN
+400 YEKNSENAINN
-410 YNNMN
+410 NNMN
-415 NNKLGKNNKK
+415 NNKFGKNSKK
-425 KLKKLEN
+425 KLKKMEN
-432 KNLVFTSLKSFFDLF
+432 KNFVFTSLKSFFELF

-453 QFILSYIKFLDNNNI
+453 QFIISYIKFLNNNK
-468 NKISKNTEKKSII
+468 NTKNTEKESIT
-481 DFNFERNIEILIY
+481 DFNCERNIEILIY
-494 NKVIFCFK
+494 NKVIFYFK
-502 IGYYKSLI
+502 IGYFKSVV
-510 DIAELY
+510 DTAELY
-516 ISKLSPF
+516 ISKISPF
-523 INNNYIDVITKK
+523 INNSLFDLITYKES
-535 IAFILFLNIS
+535 FIIFLNVS
-545 CILAEIFILQGY
+545 CILAEIFILRGY
-557 QNLAETIIEAL
+557 HNFAQTIIESL
-568 EIRLNKIYDKYKSIE
+568 DKWLNE
-583 NIEYTKEEQAI
+583 NYTENNDYSKEDREI
-594 FNYLNK
+594 FNYLSK
-600 VGVFNQ
+600 VGVFHQ
-606 FSAYFS
+606 FLSYFS
-612 EFFCYLNFL
+612 EIFCYLNYL
-621 RLLISK
+621 RLLNSK
-627 DKIKEYF
+627 DKTKEYF
-634 TKCKHLLNDYVFAKE
+634 TNCIKLLNNCFTKE
-649 KSIFSRLYI
+649 RTIFNRLLI
-658 LFLYIEVKKLYEKD
+658 LFSYIEIKKLYEKD
-672 DNQIYSKINE
+672 DNQIYNKISE

-693 YYNNIGIIYLKKQK
+693 YFNNIGIIYLKKQK

-712 FFFQKAFS
+712 LFFQKAFS

-725 IKNKNTQNN
+725 IKSKNAQNS

-746 ITSFLYNICLC
+746 ITSLLYNICLC

-763 YNKCISILEQL
+763 YNRCISILEQL
-774 LTFQNNKNNYFFH
+774 LLFQNNKNNYFFH

-800 ANKNKF
+800 ANKKKY

-819 ERQKDFHKK
+819 EKHKDFHKK

-842 ESLEN
+842 DSLEN
-847 LPYQF
+847 LPYQS
-852 ESKYKN
+852 ESKHKNSTNKYKEGDTYRN
-858 KTNKCKEDE
+858 KTN
-867 AYGNKTNIYSN
+867 NYSN
-878 IISGNKNIFDLKRII
+878 INSNNKNNVDLKRII
-893 LKNSNKYIN
+893 LKNTKKNIN
-902 VNSSPKETN
+902 VNSSQKE
-911 FSNSNISSNDNDHS
+911 SNYNNNNISNDNYNEHL

-950 NSCMESMKFLN
+950 NSCMESMKLLH
-961 NFYLK
+961 NFYWK
-966 YINDAKNEK
+966 YKNDSKNDK
-975 SEENSQNFCKKKK
+975 NEENSQNFYKKKK

-1062 YKKIELSVFNKSNN
+1062 YKKIELSVFNKANN

-1081 VNIKLYLYYTLT
+1081 INIKLYLYYTLT

-1117 NYKNIPYYIID
+1117 GYKNIPYYIID

-1144 NEKTKSRYNNIILNL
+1144 NEKTKSRYNYIILNL

>member
-16 IIYKPEG
+16 ITYKPEG
-23 QMKKSVCELLRNS
+23 QMKKSVYELLRNS
-36 KEGNFNNLKKL
+36 KEGNFNDLKKL

-68 FKLTTD
+68 FKPQTN
-74 YIECLKLLLS
+74 YIQCLKLLLS
-84 TNIDLFYQYPQEDNS
+84 TNIDLFYQYPQEDNN
-99 TVLMAI
+99 TVLMSI
-105 LKKNE
+105 MKKNNI
-110 YILMKEFLEN
+110 ILMKEFLEN
-120 LKLRSAN
+120 LKLKPAN

-132 NEDKNKLEMLEIKN
+132 NEDKIKLEMIELKN
-146 LFCQKDINNNNI
+146 LFCQKDKNNNNI
-158 IYYFIKGV
+158 MHYSIKFA
-166 EDKKQFLKNIEYLYD
+166 ENIKQFLEYLEYLYD
-181 TYPHQNDKNL
+181 IYPHQNEKNL
-191 NLPNLIQDIF
+191 DLSNLIQDIF
-201 KTLFIEANNDGNSI
+201 KTLFIEANNDGNTI
-215 INFCLYNSLT
+215 INFCLYNGLT
-225 MFLLKI
+225 IFLLKI

-268 SMDELN
+268 SADELN
-274 MKNNEMLTPFQLA
+274 MKNNEMLTPSQLA

-296 NIIIE
+296 NFIIE

-313 HFYSNLEIYE
+313 HFYTNLEVYE
-323 KKIQHLD
+323 KKTENLNNLN
-330 NDLLTSFTN
+330 NDLLTSFEN

-344 LFYEL
+344 LLYEL
-349 IELRIINN
+349 IGLRIINN
-357 MCRDE
+357 MSRDE
-362 IYSNTNLEKEEEDLL
+362 IYSNTNLDKEEEDIL
-377 FRISSLKLEY
+377 FKISSFKLEY
-387 NIVLTQAKMNQID
+387 NIILTQAKMNQID
-400 YEKNSENANN
+400 YEKNSENAINN
-410 YNNMN
+410 NNMN
-415 NNKLGKNNKK
+415 NNKFGKNSKK
-425 KLKKLEN
+425 KLKKMEN
-432 KNLVFTSLKSFFDLF
+432 KNFVFTSLKSFFELF

-453 QFILSYIKFLDNNNI
+453 QFIISYIKFLNNNK
-468 NKISKNTEKKSII
+468 NTKNTEKESIT
-481 DFNFERNIEILIY
+481 DFNCERNIEILIY
-494 NKVIFCFK
+494 NKVIFYFK
-502 IGYYKSLI
+502 IGYFKSVV
-510 DIAELY
+510 DTAELY
-516 ISKLSPF
+516 ISKISPF
-523 INNNYIDVITKK
+523 INNSLFDLITYKES
-535 IAFILFLNIS
+535 FIIFLNVS
-545 CILAEIFILQGY
+545 CILAEIFILRGY
-557 QNLAETIIEAL
+557 HNFAQTIIESL
-568 EIRLNKIYDKYKSIE
+568 DKWLNE
-583 NIEYTKEEQAI
+583 NYTENNDYSKEDREI
-594 FNYLNK
+594 FNYLSK
-600 VGVFNQ
+600 VGVFHQ
-606 FSAYFS
+606 FLSYFS
-612 EFFCYLNFL
+612 EIFCYLNYL
-621 RLLISK
+621 RLLNSK
-627 DKIKEYF
+627 DKTKEYF
-634 TKCKHLLNDYVFAKE
+634 TNCIKLLNNCFTKE
-649 KSIFSRLYI
+649 RTIFNRLLI
-658 LFLYIEVKKLYEKD
+658 LFSYIEIKKLYEKD
-672 DNQIYSKINE
+672 DNQIYNKISE

-693 YYNNIGIIYLKKQK
+693 YFNNIGIIYLKKQK

-712 FFFQKAFS
+712 LFFQKAFS

-725 IKNKNTQNN
+725 IKSKNAQNS

-746 ITSFLYNICLC
+746 ITSLLYNICLC

-763 YNKCISILEQL
+763 YNRCISILEQL
-774 LTFQNNKNNYFFH
+774 LLFQNNKNNYFFH

-800 ANKNKF
+800 ANKKKY

-819 ERQKDFHKK
+819 EKHKDFHKK

-842 ESLEN
+842 DSLEN
-847 LPYQF
+847 LPYQS
-852 ESKYKN
+852 ESKHKNSTNKYKEGDTYRN
-858 KTNKCKEDE
+858 KTN
-867 AYGNKTNIYSN
+867 NYSN
-878 IISGNKNIFDLKRII
+878 INSNNKNNVDLKRII
-893 LKNSNKYIN
+893 LKNTKKNIN
-902 VNSSPKETN
+902 VNSSQKE
-911 FSNSNISSNDNDHS
+911 SNYNNNNISNDNYNEHL

-950 NSCMESMKFLN
+950 NSCMESMKLLH
-961 NFYLK
+961 NFYWK
-966 YINDAKNEK
+966 YKNDSKNDK
-975 SEENSQNFCKKKK
+975 NEENSQNFYKKKK

-1062 YKKIELSVFNKSNN
+1062 YKKIELSVFNKANN

-1081 VNIKLYLYYTLT
+1081 INIKLYLYYTLT

-1117 NYKNIPYYIID
+1117 GYKNIPYYIID

-1144 NEKTKSRYNNIILNL
+1144 NEKTKSRYNYIILNL

>member
-16 IIYKPEG
+16 ITYKPEG
-23 QMKKSVCELLRNS
+23 QMKKSVYELLRNS
-36 KEGNFNNLKKL
+36 KEGNFNDLKKL

-68 FKLTTD
+68 FKPQTN
-74 YIECLKLLLS
+74 YIQCLKLLLS
-84 TNIDLFYQYPQEDNS
+84 TNIDLFYQYPQEDNN
-99 TVLMAI
+99 TVLMSI
-105 LKKNE
+105 MKKNNI
-110 YILMKEFLEN
+110 ILMKEFLEN
-120 LKLRSAN
+120 LKLKPAN

-132 NEDKNKLEMLEIKN
+132 NEDKIKLEMIELKN
-146 LFCQKDINNNNI
+146 LFCQKDKNNNNI
-158 IYYFIKGV
+158 MHYSIKFA
-166 EDKKQFLKNIEYLYD
+166 ENIKQFLEYLEYLYD
-181 TYPHQNDKNL
+181 IYPHQNEKNL
-191 NLPNLIQDIF
+191 DLSNLIQDIF
-201 KTLFIEANNDGNSI
+201 KTLFIEANNDGNTI
-215 INFCLYNSLT
+215 INFCLYNGLT
-225 MFLLKI
+225 IFLLKI

-268 SMDELN
+268 SADELN
-274 MKNNEMLTPFQLA
+274 MKNNEMLTPSQLA

-296 NIIIE
+296 NFIIE

-313 HFYSNLEIYE
+313 HFYTNLEVYE
-323 KKIQHLD
+323 KKTENLNNLN
-330 NDLLTSFTN
+330 NDLLTSFEN

-344 LFYEL
+344 LLYEL
-349 IELRIINN
+349 IGLRIINN
-357 MCRDE
+357 MSRDE
-362 IYSNTNLEKEEEDLL
+362 IYSNTNLDKEEEDIL
-377 FRISSLKLEY
+377 FKISSFKLEY
-387 NIVLTQAKMNQID
+387 NIILTQAKMNQID
-400 YEKNSENANN
+400 YEKNSENAINN
-410 YNNMN
+410 NNMN
-415 NNKLGKNNKK
+415 NNKFGKNSKK
-425 KLKKLEN
+425 KLKKMEN
-432 KNLVFTSLKSFFDLF
+432 KNFVFTSLKSFFELF

-453 QFILSYIKFLDNNNI
+453 QFIISYIKFLNNNK
-468 NKISKNTEKKSII
+468 NTKNTEKESIT
-481 DFNFERNIEILIY
+481 DFNCERNIEILIY
-494 NKVIFCFK
+494 NKVIFYFK
-502 IGYYKSLI
+502 IGYFKSVV
-510 DIAELY
+510 DTAELY
-516 ISKLSPF
+516 ISKISPF
-523 INNNYIDVITKK
+523 INNSLFDLITYKES
-535 IAFILFLNIS
+535 FIIFLNVS
-545 CILAEIFILQGY
+545 CILAEIFILRGY
-557 QNLAETIIEAL
+557 HNFAQTIIESL
-568 EIRLNKIYDKYKSIE
+568 DKWLNE
-583 NIEYTKEEQAI
+583 NYTENNDYSKEDREI
-594 FNYLNK
+594 FNYLSK
-600 VGVFNQ
+600 VGVFHQ
-606 FSAYFS
+606 FLSYFS
-612 EFFCYLNFL
+612 EIFCYLNYL
-621 RLLISK
+621 RLLNSK
-627 DKIKEYF
+627 DKTKEYF
-634 TKCKHLLNDYVFAKE
+634 TNCIKLLNNCFTKE
-649 KSIFSRLYI
+649 RTIFNRLLI
-658 LFLYIEVKKLYEKD
+658 LFSYIEIKKLYEKD
-672 DNQIYSKINE
+672 DNQIYNKISE

-693 YYNNIGIIYLKKQK
+693 YFNNIGIIYLKKQK

-712 FFFQKAFS
+712 LFFQKAFS

-725 IKNKNTQNN
+725 IKSKNAQNS

-746 ITSFLYNICLC
+746 ITSLLYNICLC

-763 YNKCISILEQL
+763 YNRCISILEQL
-774 LTFQNNKNNYFFH
+774 LLFQNNKNNYFFH

-800 ANKNKF
+800 ANKKKY

-819 ERQKDFHKK
+819 EKHKDFHKK

-842 ESLEN
+842 DSLEN
-847 LPYQF
+847 LPYQS
-852 ESKYKN
+852 ESKHKNSTNKYKEGDTYRN
-858 KTNKCKEDE
+858 KTN
-867 AYGNKTNIYSN
+867 NYSN
-878 IISGNKNIFDLKRII
+878 KNSNNKNNVDLKRII
-893 LKNSNKYIN
+893 LKNTKKNIN
-902 VNSSPKETN
+902 VNSSQKE
-911 FSNSNISSNDNDHS
+911 SNYNNNNISNDNYNEHL

-950 NSCMESMKFLN
+950 NSCMESMKLLH
-961 NFYLK
+961 NFYWK
-966 YINDAKNEK
+966 YKNDSKNDK
-975 SEENSQNFCKKKK
+975 NEENSQNFYKKKK

-1024 KTSSNKIIVL
+1024 KASSNKIIVL

-1062 YKKIELSVFNKSNN
+1062 YKKIELSIFNKANN

-1081 VNIKLYLYYTLT
+1081 INIKLYLYYTLT

-1117 NYKNIPYYIID
+1117 GYKNIPYYIID

-1144 NEKTKSRYNNIILNL
+1144 NEKTKSRYNYIILNL

>member
-16 IIYKPEG
+16 ITYKPEG
-23 QMKKSVCELLRNS
+23 QMKKSVYELLRNS
-36 KEGNFNNLKKL
+36 KEGNFNDLKKL

-68 FKLTTD
+68 FKPQTN
-74 YIECLKLLLS
+74 YIQCLKLLLS
-84 TNIDLFYQYPQEDNS
+84 TNIDLFYQYPQEDNN
-99 TVLMAI
+99 TVLMSI
-105 LKKNE
+105 MKKNNI
-110 YILMKEFLEN
+110 ILMKEFLEN
-120 LKLRSAN
+120 LKLKPAN

-132 NEDKNKLEMLEIKN
+132 NEDKIKLEMIELKN
-146 LFCQKDINNNNI
+146 LFCQKDKNNNNI
-158 IYYFIKGV
+158 MHYSIKFA
-166 EDKKQFLKNIEYLYD
+166 ENIKQFLEYLEYLYD
-181 TYPHQNDKNL
+181 IYPHQNEKNL
-191 NLPNLIQDIF
+191 DLSNLIQDIF
-201 KTLFIEANNDGNSI
+201 KTLFIEANNDGNTI
-215 INFCLYNSLT
+215 INFCLYNGLT
-225 MFLLKI
+225 IFLLKI

-268 SMDELN
+268 SADELN
-274 MKNNEMLTPFQLA
+274 MKNNEMLTPSQLA

-296 NIIIE
+296 NFIIE

-313 HFYSNLEIYE
+313 HFYTNLEVYE
-323 KKIQHLD
+323 KKTENLNNLN
-330 NDLLTSFTN
+330 NDLLTSFEN

-344 LFYEL
+344 LLYEL
-349 IELRIINN
+349 IGLRIINN
-357 MCRDE
+357 MSRDE
-362 IYSNTNLEKEEEDLL
+362 IYSNTNLDKEEEDIL
-377 FRISSLKLEY
+377 FKISSFKLEY
-387 NIVLTQAKMNQID
+387 NIILTQAKMNQID
-400 YEKNSENANN
+400 YEKNSENAINN
-410 YNNMN
+410 NNMN
-415 NNKLGKNNKK
+415 NNKFGKNSKK
-425 KLKKLEN
+425 KLKKMEN
-432 KNLVFTSLKSFFDLF
+432 KNFVFTSLKSFFELF

-453 QFILSYIKFLDNNNI
+453 QFIISYIKFLNNNK
-468 NKISKNTEKKSII
+468 NTKNTEKESIT
-481 DFNFERNIEILIY
+481 DFNCERNIEILIY
-494 NKVIFCFK
+494 NKVIFYFK
-502 IGYYKSLI
+502 IGYFKSVV
-510 DIAELY
+510 DTAELY
-516 ISKLSPF
+516 ISKISPF
-523 INNNYIDVITKK
+523 INNSLFDLITYKES
-535 IAFILFLNIS
+535 FIIFLNVS
-545 CILAEIFILQGY
+545 CILAEIFILRGY
-557 QNLAETIIEAL
+557 HNFAQTIIESL
-568 EIRLNKIYDKYKSIE
+568 DKWLNE
-583 NIEYTKEEQAI
+583 NYTENNDYSKEDREI
-594 FNYLNK
+594 FNYLSK
-600 VGVFNQ
+600 VGVFHQ
-606 FSAYFS
+606 FLSYFS
-612 EFFCYLNFL
+612 EIFCYLNYL
-621 RLLISK
+621 RLLNSK
-627 DKIKEYF
+627 DKTKEYF
-634 TKCKHLLNDYVFAKE
+634 TNCIKLLNNCFTKE
-649 KSIFSRLYI
+649 RTIFNRLLI
-658 LFLYIEVKKLYEKD
+658 LFSYIEIKKLYEKD
-672 DNQIYSKINE
+672 DNQIYNKISE

-693 YYNNIGIIYLKKQK
+693 YFNNIGIIYLKKQK

-712 FFFQKAFS
+712 LFFQKAFS

-725 IKNKNTQNN
+725 IKSKNAQNS

-746 ITSFLYNICLC
+746 ITSLLYNICLC

-763 YNKCISILEQL
+763 YNRCISILEQL
-774 LTFQNNKNNYFFH
+774 LLFQNNKNNYFFH

-800 ANKNKF
+800 ANKKKY

-819 ERQKDFHKK
+819 EMHKDFHKK

-842 ESLEN
+842 DSLEN
-847 LPYQF
+847 LPYQS
-852 ESKYKN
+852 ESKHKNSTNKYKEGDTYRN
-858 KTNKCKEDE
+858 KTN
-867 AYGNKTNIYSN
+867 NYSN
-878 IISGNKNIFDLKRII
+878 INSNNKNNVDLKRII
-893 LKNSNKYIN
+893 LKNTKKNIN
-902 VNSSPKETN
+902 VNSSQKE
-911 FSNSNISSNDNDHS
+911 SNYNNNNISNDNYNEHL

-950 NSCMESMKFLN
+950 NSCMESMKLLH
-961 NFYLK
+961 NFYWK
-966 YINDAKNEK
+966 YKNDSKNDK
-975 SEENSQNFCKKKK
+975 NEENSQNFYKKKK

-1062 YKKIELSVFNKSNN
+1062 YKKIELSVFNKANN

-1081 VNIKLYLYYTLT
+1081 INIKLYLYYTLT

-1117 NYKNIPYYIID
+1117 GYKNIPYYIID

-1144 NEKTKSRYNNIILNL
+1144 NEKTKSRYNYIILNL

>member
-16 IIYKPEG
+16 ITYKPEG
-23 QMKKSVCELLRNS
+23 QMKKSVYELLRNS
-36 KEGNFNNLKKL
+36 KEGNFNDLKKL

-68 FKLTTD
+68 FKPQTN
-74 YIECLKLLLS
+74 YIQCLKLLLS
-84 TNIDLFYQYPQEDNS
+84 TNIDLFYQYPQEDNN
-99 TVLMAI
+99 TVLMSI
-105 LKKNE
+105 MKKNNI
-110 YILMKEFLEN
+110 ILMKEFLEN
-120 LKLRSAN
+120 LKLKPAN

-132 NEDKNKLEMLEIKN
+132 NEDKIKLEMIELKN
-146 LFCQKDINNNNI
+146 LFCQKDKNNNNI
-158 IYYFIKGV
+158 MHYSIKFA
-166 EDKKQFLKNIEYLYD
+166 ENIKQFLEYLEYLYD
-181 TYPHQNDKNL
+181 IYPHQNEKNL
-191 NLPNLIQDIF
+191 DLSNLIQDIF
-201 KTLFIEANNDGNSI
+201 KTLFIEANNDGNTI
-215 INFCLYNSLT
+215 INFCLYNGLT
-225 MFLLKI
+225 IFLLKI

-268 SMDELN
+268 SADELN
-274 MKNNEMLTPFQLA
+274 MKNNEMLTPSQLA

-296 NIIIE
+296 NFIIE

-313 HFYSNLEIYE
+313 HFYTNLEVYE
-323 KKIQHLD
+323 KKTENLNNLN
-330 NDLLTSFTN
+330 NDLLTSFEN

-344 LFYEL
+344 LLYEL
-349 IELRIINN
+349 IGLRIINN
-357 MCRDE
+357 MSRDE
-362 IYSNTNLEKEEEDLL
+362 IYSNTNLDKEEEDIL
-377 FRISSLKLEY
+377 FKISSFKLEY
-387 NIVLTQAKMNQID
+387 NIILTQAKMNQID
-400 YEKNSENANN
+400 YEKNSENAINN
-410 YNNMN
+410 NNMN
-415 NNKLGKNNKK
+415 NNKFGKNSKK
-425 KLKKLEN
+425 KLKKMEN
-432 KNLVFTSLKSFFDLF
+432 KNFVFTSLKSFCELF

-453 QFILSYIKFLDNNNI
+453 QFIISYIKFLNNNK
-468 NKISKNTEKKSII
+468 NTKNTEKESIT
-481 DFNFERNIEILIY
+481 DFNCERNIEILIY
-494 NKVIFCFK
+494 NKVIFYFK
-502 IGYYKSLI
+502 IGYFKSVV
-510 DIAELY
+510 DTAELY
-516 ISKLSPF
+516 ISKISPF
-523 INNNYIDVITKK
+523 INNSLFDLITYKES
-535 IAFILFLNIS
+535 FIIFLNVS
-545 CILAEIFILQGY
+545 CILAEIFILRGY
-557 QNLAETIIEAL
+557 HNFAQTIIESL
-568 EIRLNKIYDKYKSIE
+568 DKWLNE
-583 NIEYTKEEQAI
+583 NYTENNDYSKEDREI
-594 FNYLNK
+594 FNYLSK
-600 VGVFNQ
+600 VGVFHQ
-606 FSAYFS
+606 FLSYFS
-612 EFFCYLNFL
+612 EIFCYLNYL
-621 RLLISK
+621 RLLNSK
-627 DKIKEYF
+627 DKTKEYF
-634 TKCKHLLNDYVFAKE
+634 TNCIKLLNNCFTKE
-649 KSIFSRLYI
+649 RTIFNRLLI
-658 LFLYIEVKKLYEKD
+658 LFSYIEIKKLYEKD
-672 DNQIYSKINE
+672 DNQIYNKISE

-693 YYNNIGIIYLKKQK
+693 YFNNIGIIYLKKQK

-712 FFFQKAFS
+712 LFFQKAFS

-725 IKNKNTQNN
+725 IKSKNAQNS

-746 ITSFLYNICLC
+746 ITSLLYNICLC

-763 YNKCISILEQL
+763 YNRCISILEQL
-774 LTFQNNKNNYFFH
+774 LLFQNNKNNYFFH

-800 ANKNKF
+800 ANKKKY

-819 ERQKDFHKK
+819 EKHKDFHKK

-842 ESLEN
+842 DSLEN
-847 LPYQF
+847 LPYQS
-852 ESKYKN
+852 ESKHKNSTNKYKEGDTYRN
-858 KTNKCKEDE
+858 KTN
-867 AYGNKTNIYSN
+867 NYSN
-878 IISGNKNIFDLKRII
+878 INSNNKNNVDLKRII
-893 LKNSNKYIN
+893 LKNTKKNIN
-902 VNSSPKETN
+902 VNSSQKE
-911 FSNSNISSNDNDHS
+911 SNYNNNNISNDNYNEHL
-925 NNNSQNI
+925 NNNSHNI

-950 NSCMESMKFLN
+950 NSCMESMKLLH
-961 NFYLK
+961 NFYWK
-966 YINDAKNEK
+966 YKNDSKNDK
-975 SEENSQNFCKKKK
+975 NEENSQNFYKKKK

-1062 YKKIELSVFNKSNN
+1062 YKKIELSVFNKANN

-1081 VNIKLYLYYTLT
+1081 INIKLYLYYTLT

-1117 NYKNIPYYIID
+1117 GYKNIPYYIID

-1144 NEKTKSRYNNIILNL
+1144 NEKTKFRYNYIILNL